1 MVTGALVRN
10 RKNKRNTNYQSENK
24 VKILSGEDITLEKI
38 YSRYNCGC
46 LVALENFVRD
56 GKMAVIHKINFEKR
70 TIETAY
76 SSGFSNKYIHWSIY
90 KFNNVKLPSHN
101 LDIDFGEINS
111 SHYMY
116 NELNRKVGELNKVL
130 NKN

>member
-1 MVTGALVRN
+1 MVTGTLARN
-10 RKNKRNTNYQSENK
+10 RKKRRNVNYSDGDK
-24 VKILSGEDITLEKI
+24 IKILSGNDITLEKI
-38 YSRYNCGC
+38 YSRHKNGC

-56 GKMAVIHKINFEKR
+56 GKMAVVHKVNFEKK

-76 SSGFSNKYIHWSIY
+76 SSGFSNKYIHWSRY
-90 KFNNVKLPSHN
+90 KFDSVKLPSHN

-116 NELNRKVGELNKVL
+116 NELNRKVGELN
-130 NKN
+130 